1 MWLLQVLN
9 DKTYKYEKGLTSIID
24 INPILLL
31 LEVSQSNKI
40 PAIKLTNI
48 KVQTLNPT
56 PNAFSPL

>member
-1 MWLLQVLN
+1 M
-9 DKTYKYEKGLTSIID
+9 KKGLTSIID

-56 PNAFSPL
+56 PNAFSPLYAL